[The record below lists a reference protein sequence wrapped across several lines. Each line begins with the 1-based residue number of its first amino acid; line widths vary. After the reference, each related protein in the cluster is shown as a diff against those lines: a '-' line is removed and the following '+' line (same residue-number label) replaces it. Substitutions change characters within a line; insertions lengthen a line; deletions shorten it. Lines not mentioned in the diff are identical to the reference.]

1 MQYSSKYSGY
11 KFVLM
16 YCVESVRMRT
26 FSGLWFVFSQIPTE
40 YGDLPCKPP
49 YFVKMC
55 EKREHKNSEYGHFL
69 QGESVLFQE
78 NVN

>member
-11 KFVLM
+11 KFILM
-16 YCVESVRMRT
+16 YRVESVRIRT
-26 FSGLWFVFSQIPTE
+26 FSGLWFVFSHIPIE

-55 EKREHKNSEYGHFL
+55 EKREQKNSEYGHFL
-69 QGESVLFQE
+69 HDESVLFQE